1 MEQSPDK
8 RIRCPWLVLFP
19 LESPICLPWRLSLDI
34 ASISVDQARTRWESL
49 PRSTRFDAT
58 FATLDCYS
66 EVLTRGI
73 PPAKLVKPFD
83 VVSMQFCMHY
93 AFESVAKVRCM
104 LNNVTNWLRPGG
116 VFVGT
121 IPNAEQLLMRLDQV
135 PAEASDLSFGN
146 SVYSI
151 KFESRESRPLYGHR
165 YSFFLQD
172 AVEDVPEYVVHWEPF
187 VQ

>member
-1 MEQSPDK
+1 MVSIFLTSGVSYSLTEG
-8 RIRCPWLVLFP
+8 
-19 LESPICLPWRLSLDI
+19 LPLDI
-34 ASISVDQARTRWESL
+34 ASISVDQARSRWESL
-49 PRSTRFDAT
+49 PRQTRFDAT
-58 FATLDCYS
+58 FAALDCYT
-66 EVLTRGI
+66 ELLTRGI
-73 PPAKLVKPFD
+73 PPARLAQPFD

-104 LNNVTNWLRPGG
+104 LMNATRWLKPGG

-121 IPNAEQLLMRLDQV
+121 IPNAEQLLTRLDQI
-135 PAEASDLSFGN
+135 PADSPELSFGN

-151 KFESRESRPLYGHR
+151 KFESREPRPLYGHR

-172 AVEDVPEYVVHWEPF
+172 AVEDVPEYVVHWDAF